1 MALTALPHDPDS
13 PQAQAAD
20 VCHLETQLHWHMLG
34 TMTFLPDCDPAETAA
49 AALALGHSWAV
60 QHLALTP
67 LTAVV
72 PAQLA
77 SASPSRGVDT
87 PLAELGTR
95 HAAPKEMHLPLKLLQ
110 KLPGKQLSPAAPDP
124 LDRSPAADVAVYLA
138 VADTLQDHTMAAH
151 LLQPSPHSCLHQ
163 LPG

>member
-1 MALTALPHDPDS
+1 MALTALPHAPDA
-13 PQAQAAD
+13 PPIQAAE
-20 VCHLETQLHWHMLG
+20 VCQPETQFHWHMPGTVSFLLG
-34 TMTFLPDCDPAETAA
+34 CDPAQTAA
-49 AALALGHSWAV
+49 AASAFGHRWAV

-72 PAQLA
+72 QAQLA
-77 SASPSRGVDT
+77 STSPLRGVDT

-151 LLQPSPHSCLHQ
+151 LLQPSPHSCLDQ